1 MNEKVSKLF
10 DIGLSIWILL
20 DLIFLICSL
29 GLILP
34 TQIYHNLIIFDTILC
49 VILFFEFFSR
59 YFKAENRK
67 TFFKDNWS
75 EIIAFLP
82 FDLIMLPLIAVDA
95 NMLIVLNILKLIRI
109 IILCLQLFE
118 VIGIFLRDTFLDE
131 VLGVFAIIIIAFTLS
146 LYLFDPS
153 INNLFD
159 SLWFVISSI
168 TTVGYG
174 DVLPYS
180 TVGRIISL
188 ILLIVGVL
196 IFSAITGALAS
207 YFNKKLLNEGSEDL
221 KEIKDKLDTNE
232 KELKELKE
240 EIARLNKKFDEK

>member
-20 DLIFLICSL
+20 DLVFLICSL
-29 GLILP
+29 SLILP

-49 VILFFEFFSR
+49 VILFFEFSSR
-59 YFKAENRK
+59 YFKSENRK
-67 TFFKDNWS
+67 MFLKDNWS

-109 IILCLQLFE
+109 LILCIQLFE

-221 KEIKDKLDTNE
+221 KEIKDQLDTNE
-232 KELKELKE
+232 KELKELKQ
-240 EIARLNKKFDEK
+240 EITRLNKKLDEK